1 MFHLTSQIFLSLWHP
16 WLLASVVVCILM
28 IGLWLVSL
36 RISDVSIV
44 DSFWG
49 VAFVLSAWVYR
60 FFGADPSLE
69 GSWIRWL
76 HLGLVT
82 AWGLRL
88 AVHIAVRHAA
98 HGQEDRRYRK
108 MRDEV
113 GDARFRRRSLV
124 TVFLLQGVLVAL
136 IAPPLLFAQSAPRP
150 GHLVWTDWVGL
161 ALFALG
167 FFFEAVGDW
176 ELMRFRGNPSNS
188 GRVLDTGLWRY
199 TRHPN
204 YFGEATLWL
213 GFGFLAL
220 ASPGG
225 GWSLLS
231 VALMIFFL
239 LKVSGVTLLEKDIS
253 DRRPEYRRYVE
264 TTPTFFPWFPD
275 RGPK

>member
-1 MFHLTSQIFLSLWHP
+1 MINLAIPFDLLWQP
-16 WLLASVVVCILM
+16 WLVAGGIVCGLMVV
-28 IGLWLVSL
+28 LWLVSL
-36 RISDVSIV
+36 RLGDVSIV

-49 VAFVLSAWVYR
+49 PAFVISACVYR
-60 FFGADPSLE
+60 TFGVEPGLE

-76 HLGLVT
+76 HLALVA

-88 AVHIAVRHAA
+88 AAHIGVRHAK
-98 HGQEDRRYRK
+98 HGEEDRRYRK
-108 MRDEV
+108 MREDA

-124 TVFLLQGVLVAL
+124 TVFLSQGVLVAL
-136 IAPPLLFAQSAPRP
+136 IATPLLFAQSAPRP
-150 GHLVWTDWVGL
+150 DHLVWTDVVGL
-161 ALFALG
+161 LLFALG

-176 ELMRFRGNPSNS
+176 QLTRFRNDPSND
-188 GRVLDTGLWRY
+188 GEVLDSGLWRY

-225 GWSLLS
+225 IWSLAS

-253 DRRPEYRRYVE
+253 DRRPEYQRYVE
-264 TTPTFFPWFPD
+264 TTPTFFPWFPEN
-275 RGPK
+275 